1 MRKILLGVLPAF
13 LALAVFDASAGYVPY
28 VAPAATSTQASG
40 YDQNGDNYITADEVE
55 EELRED
61 AIDKVIAMQKKGA
74 SQKDVDRVIRNMER
88 TVERDAE
95 KIIDILDTDG
105 DELVEP
111 KELR

>member
-28 VAPAATSTQASG
+28 VPPASAATQSGG
-40 YDQNGDNYITADEVE
+40 YDQNGDGFITADEVE

-61 AIDKVIAMQKKGA
+61 AIDKVIAMQKKGM
-74 SQKDVDRVIRNMER
+74 SQKEIDRVIIDMER
-88 TVERDAE
+88 TVEQDAE

-111 KELR
+111 EELE

>member
-28 VAPAATSTQASG
+28 VPPAAATQSGG
-40 YDQNGDNYITADEVE
+40 YDQNGDNFITADEVE

-61 AIDKVIAMQKKGA
+61 AIDKVITMQKKGM
-74 SQKDVDRVIRNMER
+74 SQKEIDRVIIDMER
-88 TVERDAE
+88 TVEQDAE
-95 KIIDILDTDG
+95 KIIDILDADA

-111 KELR
+111 SELD

>member
-13 LALAVFDASAGYVPY
+13 LALAVFDANARYVPY
-28 VAPAATSTQASG
+28 VAPTDVVSQSGG

-74 SQKDVDRVIRNMER
+74 SQKAVDKVIKNMER

-111 KELR
+111 NELK